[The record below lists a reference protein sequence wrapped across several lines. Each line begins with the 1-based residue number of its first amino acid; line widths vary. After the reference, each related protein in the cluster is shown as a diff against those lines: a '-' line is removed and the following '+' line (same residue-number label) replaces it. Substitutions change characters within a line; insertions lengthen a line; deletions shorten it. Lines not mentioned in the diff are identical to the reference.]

1 MDNYISVEIIKKIL
15 GDQKYEELLNN
26 ISLEIINEKNL
37 DIEISDFFDKIVS
50 RYCMLIL
57 SIATSKK
64 VEIKQVVIKLE
75 NDILKIK
82 IEDFIKKYDN
92 YINLIEE
99 KRFDEIN
106 KMLK

>member
-1 MDNYISVEIIKKIL
+1 
-15 GDQKYEELLNN
+15 
-26 ISLEIINEKNL
+26 
-37 DIEISDFFDKIVS
+37 
-50 RYCMLIL
+50 MLIL

>member
-37 DIEISDFFDKIVS
+37 DIEITDFFDKIVS